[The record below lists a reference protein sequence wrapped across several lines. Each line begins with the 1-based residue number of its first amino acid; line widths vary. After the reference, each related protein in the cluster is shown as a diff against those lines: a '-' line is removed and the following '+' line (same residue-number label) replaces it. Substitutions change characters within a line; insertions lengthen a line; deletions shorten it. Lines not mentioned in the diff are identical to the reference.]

1 MTIFTTNKR
10 KVLQYATVSD
20 VTFRIPF
27 SLHLNTAL
35 VVSSTLSAT
44 RVYFYSVCLSTGYCA
59 NSAESK
65 NGWRLIFYFFIFL
78 PPPPLFLEFPFFF
91 LVPSFLNFTFKNRGR
106 LTQIERLKGDSI
118 VCGDLGD
125 HDLLDPSLDPPQY
138 ASLGEKNI
146 YYSFHFEM
154 QIVLK
159 NLDI

>member
-1 MTIFTTNKR
+1 MNFSKGYTNVWLVLALSLQQAKR
-10 KVLQYATVSD
+10 L
-20 VTFRIPF
+20 PG
-27 SLHLNTAL
+27 
-35 VVSSTLSAT
+35 
-44 RVYFYSVCLSTGYCA
+44 TGLLA
-59 NSAESK
+59 SEGGGGSK
-65 NGWRLIFYFFIFL
+65 NWILGGLFLLLSPSSHLFIL
-78 PPPPLFLEFPFFF
+78 PPPLFLEFPFFF